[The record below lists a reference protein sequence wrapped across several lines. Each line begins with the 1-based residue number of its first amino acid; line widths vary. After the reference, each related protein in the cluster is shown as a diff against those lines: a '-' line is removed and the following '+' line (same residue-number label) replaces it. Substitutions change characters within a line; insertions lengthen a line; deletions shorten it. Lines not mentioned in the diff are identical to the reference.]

1 MYRTVGLQGIASLSG
16 VGLFAGAFVAAFF
29 TLVAPPF
36 PNAVPV
42 PTHLAH
48 QSRFGCLIN
57 FFHNN
62 LGQLTLFELSC
73 FFTTFAWTR

>member
-1 MYRTVGLQGIASLSG
+1 MHRITSG
-16 VGLFAGAFVAAFF
+16 VGLFAGAFVASVL

-42 PTHLAH
+42 STHLAI
-48 QSRFGCLIN
+48 QSCVDFLIN

-62 LGQLTLFELSC
+62 LGQLFLFELFC
-73 FFTTFAWTR
+73 FSTTFAWTS

>member
-1 MYRTVGLQGIASLSG
+1 MHRITSG
-16 VGLFAGAFVAAFF
+16 VGLFAGAFVASVL

-42 PTHLAH
+42 PTHQAH
-48 QSRFGCLIN
+48 HSRVGCLIN
-57 FFHNN
+57 FFHNH